1 MVGYGGEVQR
11 RVRSVRGVYV
21 RGRTLRFKGGGGW
34 GRGGRG
40 GLGWWSDGGDGQA
53 EKRRLSYISLRL
65 CPWNIAINIQ
75 FIAQA
80 HALAQ
85 ALAQT

>member
-1 MVGYGGEVQR
+1 MVVRRGGAAEGAQRAGGLCSRAYVAVQG
-11 RVRSVRGVYV
+11 RG
-21 RGRTLRFKGGGGW
+21 G
-34 GRGGRG
+34 GGRG
-40 GLGWWSDGGDGQA
+40 GLGWWSDGGGDGQA

-75 FIAQA
+75 FVAQA

-85 ALAQT
+85 ALAQA